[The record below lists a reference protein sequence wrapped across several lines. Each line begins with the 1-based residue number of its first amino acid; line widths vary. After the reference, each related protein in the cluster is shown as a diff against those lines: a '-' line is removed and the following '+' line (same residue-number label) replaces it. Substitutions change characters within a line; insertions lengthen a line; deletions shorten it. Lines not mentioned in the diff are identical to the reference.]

1 MHTID
6 AATPPRK
13 GTPAMT
19 AKSLR
24 IVGGIA
30 VRQVLAVLSAFF
42 EILMTWRENARQRR
56 DLLALSDDMLK
67 DIGVSRAEANHEG
80 SKPFWRN

>member
-1 MHTID
+1 
-6 AATPPRK
+6 
-13 GTPAMT
+13 MT